1 MKYIFGILITLAVII
16 VAITIGANN
25 DQLITFNYVI
35 AQSELRLS
43 TLVAILFGFG
53 LILGWLITG
62 IFYLRIKL
70 QNITLNRRV
79 RRQAQQITELTT
91 TTPKVSNARITVPFV
106 TYSCALRLVYGA
118 TQCKEGSRNC

>member
-1 MKYIFGILITLAVII
+1 MKVDMIKYILGFVIVLTVILVS
-16 VAITIGANN
+16 ITIGANN

-62 IFYLRIKL
+62 IFYLKVKL
-70 QNITLNRRV
+70 QNMALNRRV
-79 RRQAQQITELTT
+79 KRQSQQITELTS
-91 TTPKVSNARITVPFV
+91 PKA
-106 TYSCALRLVYGA
+106 
-118 TQCKEGSRNC
+118 E

>member
-1 MKYIFGILITLAVII
+1 MRVEMIKYILGFVIALAVIL
-16 VAITIGANN
+16 VGITIGANN

-62 IFYLRIKL
+62 IFYLKVKL
-70 QNITLNRRV
+70 QNIALNRRV
-79 RRQAQQITELTT
+79 KRQSQQITELTS
-91 TTPKVSNARITVPFV
+91 PKA
-106 TYSCALRLVYGA
+106 
-118 TQCKEGSRNC
+118 E

>member
-1 MKYIFGILITLAVII
+1 MRVEMIKYILGFVITLAVIL
-16 VAITIGANN
+16 VGITIGANN

-62 IFYLRIKL
+62 IFYLKVKL
-70 QNITLNRRV
+70 QNIALNRRV
-79 RRQAQQITELTT
+79 KRQSQQITELTS
-91 TTPKVSNARITVPFV
+91 PKA
-106 TYSCALRLVYGA
+106 
-118 TQCKEGSRNC
+118 E

>member
-1 MKYIFGILITLAVII
+1 MIKYILGFVIAVAVIL
-16 VAITIGANN
+16 VGVTIGANN

-62 IFYLRIKL
+62 IFYLKIKL
-70 QNITLNRRV
+70 QNIALNRRV
-79 RRQAQQITELTT
+79 KRQSQQITELTS
-91 TTPKVSNARITVPFV
+91 PKA
-106 TYSCALRLVYGA
+106 
-118 TQCKEGSRNC
+118 E

>member
-1 MKYIFGILITLAVII
+1 MIALAVIL
-16 VAITIGANN
+16 VGITIGANN

-62 IFYLRIKL
+62 IFYLKVKL
-70 QNITLNRRV
+70 QNIALNRRV
-79 RRQAQQITELTT
+79 KRQSQQITELTS
-91 TTPKVSNARITVPFV
+91 PKA
-106 TYSCALRLVYGA
+106 
-118 TQCKEGSRNC
+118 E